1 MERYL
6 KKDAPFELYDVVLQ
20 GAGDEELKAISEEMG
35 LALSVDEM
43 KKVRDHFKKLGRNPT
58 DAELQA
64 IGQAWSEHSCYKSS
78 KALLKERIFSL
89 KNREF
94 IANEDAGLMNF
105 DDEYAY
111 AVAIESHNH
120 PSAIEPYGGAA
131 TGVGG
136 ILRDIACMGAQ
147 PIALIDPLFFGNLDT
162 DYREIPKGVK
172 HPRYLFSGV
181 VAGIRD
187 YGNRMGIPTVA
198 GITYF
203 HEGYTGNP
211 LVNVGSVGIVRKD
224 RILHSRVGQAGDVF
238 ILAGGRTGRDGIH
251 GVTFASLTL
260 HEDSE
265 EESRGAVQ
273 LGDPITEEPLFHA
286 CFEAN
291 EFGLVEGMKDLGGGG
306 LSSCVGEMALAAGL
320 GAEVE
325 LDSVPLKE
333 EDMAPWEIWI
343 SESQERMML
352 VVKPESVDKVL
363 KIFDK
368 WDVLA
373 NPIGK
378 AVKGNGIRVRYTG
391 IEVIDLDLNFYT
403 AGPVYRRRYAKP
415 KRKIE
420 ENIPEE
426 PENYEKVLLKVLTH
440 PNIASKEWVIRQ
452 YDHQVRGSSV
462 LTPMQGRIGHET
474 HGDASLIKPREESWK
489 GLAISTGISPRISEI
504 NPYWGAWNAV
514 DEAYRGLVSVGAR
527 PHSLSDCLN
536 FGNPE
541 EAHRF
546 WEFRESIK
554 ALGEAG
560 KSLGLPYASGN
571 VSFYNESPAGA
582 IPPTPT
588 IMGIGIMADIR
599 KRVTSDFK
607 RENSHIYIVGSTGAE
622 MGGSIYYEIAGG
634 KTATVP
640 KVDSRGLRKN
650 AEALLGAM
658 EKGLVLA
665 AHDISE
671 GGTAVALGEMC
682 FGGNIG
688 ADIDIGRIGKARADV
703 KLFSESPSRWL
714 VEVPEEKKDRF
725 ENTVNGALR
734 IGRVGGKHIGI
745 SDFER
750 LLLDVD
756 IERAYSLWKEALWKI
771 MG

>member
-6 KKDAPFELYDVVLQ
+6 KRDAPFELYELVLK
-20 GAGDEELKAISEEMG
+20 GADDEELKRISEEMG

-43 KKVRDHFKKLGRNPT
+43 KKVRRYFEKIGRNPR

-78 KALLKERIFSL
+78 KALLKEHIFSI
-89 KNREF
+89 KNKEF
-94 IANEDAGLMNF
+94 IANEDAGLMSF
-105 DDEYAY
+105 DEEHAY

-147 PIALIDPLFFGNLDT
+147 PVALIDPIFFGNLNAG
-162 DYREIPKGVK
+162 YEELPKGVK
-172 HPRYLFSGV
+172 HPRYLFAGV

-187 YGNRMGIPTVA
+187 YGNRMGIPTVG

-203 HEGYTGNP
+203 HRAYTGNP

-260 HEDSE
+260 NEESE

-291 EFGLVEGMKDLGGGG
+291 EAGLVEGMKDLGGGG

-320 GAEVE
+320 GADVE
-325 LDSVPLKE
+325 LDNVPLKE
-333 EDMAPWEIWI
+333 EDMAPWEIWV

-352 VVKPESVDKVL
+352 AVRPENVDKVL

-373 NPIGK
+373 NPVGK
-378 AVKGNGIRVRYTG
+378 AVKGKRIRVRYKG
-391 IEVIDLDLNFYT
+391 IEVIDLDLDFYT
-403 AGPVYRRRYAKP
+403 AGPVYRREYRKSE
-415 KRKIE
+415 RKIE
-420 ENIPEE
+420 EKIPEE
-426 PENYEKVLLKVLTH
+426 PENYEDVLERMLQH
-440 PNIASKEWVIRQ
+440 PNIASKEWVVRQ
-452 YDHQVRGSSV
+452 YDHQVRASTV
-462 LTPMQGRIGHET
+462 LPPLQGIPGHET
-474 HGDASLIKPREESWK
+474 HGDAAIIKPLEGSWK
-489 GLAISTGISPRISEI
+489 GLAISTGVAPRISEI
-504 NPYWGAWNAV
+504 DPYHGAWNAV
-514 DEAYRGLVSVGAR
+514 DEAYRALIAVGAK

-541 EAHRF
+541 KPERF
-546 WEFRESIK
+546 WEFRESVR
-554 ALGEAG
+554 ALGDSG
-560 KSLGLPYASGN
+560 KVLGIPYASGN

-588 IMGIGIMADIR
+588 ILGLGIVPDIR
-599 KRVTSDFK
+599 RRVSSAFRK
-607 RENSHIYIVGSTGAE
+607 EGSHIYIVGSTTAE
-622 MGGSIYYEIAGG
+622 MGGSVYYEIAGG
-634 KTATVP
+634 KSSLVP
-640 KVDSRGLRKN
+640 KVDAKTLLKN
-650 AEALLGAM
+650 SEAILKAI
-658 EKGLVLA
+658 EKDYVLA
-665 AHDISE
+665 VHDISE
-671 GGTAVALGEMC
+671 GGIAVALAEMC
-682 FGGNIG
+682 FGGNTG
-688 ADIDIGRIGKARADV
+688 ADIDIGKIGEMRADM

-714 VEVPEEKKDRF
+714 VEVPEDKKDEF
-725 ENTVNGALR
+725 ESGVKSSIR
-734 IGRVGGKHIGI
+734 IGRVGGRHIGI

-750 LLLDVD
+750 LLIDMEV
-756 IERAYSLWKEALWKI
+756 EKAYGLWKEALWKI

>member
-6 KKDAPFELYDVVLQ
+6 KKDAPFELYEVVLE
-20 GAGDEELKAISEEMG
+20 GAKDNELKSISDEMG
-35 LALSVDEM
+35 LALSVEEM
-43 KKVRDHFKKLGRNPT
+43 KKVRDYFEKLGRNPT

-78 KALLKERIFSL
+78 KALLKEFIFSL
-89 KNREF
+89 KNEDF
-94 IANEDAGLMNF
+94 IANEDAGLMSF

-120 PSAIEPYGGAA
+120 PSAIEPHGGAA

-147 PIALIDPLFFGNLDT
+147 PVVLVDPIFFGELDT
-162 DYREIPKGVK
+162 DYEKIPRGVK
-172 HPRYLFSGV
+172 HPRYLFAGV

-187 YGNRMGIPTVA
+187 YGNRMGIPTVN

-203 HEGYTGNP
+203 YRGYTGNP
-211 LVNVGSVGIVRKD
+211 LVNVGCVGIVRKD
-224 RILHSRVGQAGDVF
+224 RILHSRVGQAGDIFV
-238 ILAGGRTGRDGIH
+238 LAGGRTGRDGIH

-260 HEDSE
+260 HEESE

-291 EFGLVEGMKDLGGGG
+291 EMGLVEGMKDLGGGG

-325 LDSVPLKE
+325 LDDVPLKE

-352 VVKPESVDKVL
+352 AVRPGNVDRVL
-363 KIFDK
+363 KIFEK

-378 AVKGNGIRVRYTG
+378 AVKGSQIKVKYGGEV
-391 IEVIDLDLNFYT
+391 VIDLDLNFYT
-403 AGPVYRRRYAKP
+403 AGPIYRRKYTKP
-415 KRKIE
+415 RRKME
-420 ENIPEE
+420 EFTPPE
-426 PENYEKVLLKVLTH
+426 PENYEEVFLKILSH
-440 PNIASKEWVIRQ
+440 PDVASKEWVIRQ
-452 YDHQVRGSSV
+452 YDHQVRGSTV
-462 LTPMQGRIGHET
+462 LTPMQGVVGHES
-474 HGDASLIKPREESWK
+474 HGDAAIIKPRENSWS
-489 GLAISTGISPRISEI
+489 GLAISTGIAPRISEI
-504 NPYWGAWNAV
+504 DPYWGAWNAV
-514 DEAYRGLVSVGAR
+514 DEAYRALISVGAGL
-527 PHSLSDCLN
+527 HSLSDCLN

-541 EAHRF
+541 NPHRF
-546 WEFRESIK
+546 WEFRESVR

-560 KSLGLPYASGN
+560 KALGVPYASGN

-588 IMGIGIMADIR
+588 VMGVGIAEDVR
-599 KRVTSDFK
+599 KAITSAFR
-607 RENSHIYIVGSTGAE
+607 RENNPIYIIGQTGAE
-622 MGGSIYYEIAGG
+622 MGGSIYYELSGG
-634 KTATVP
+634 KSAAVP
-640 KVDSRGLRKN
+640 KVNVETLKENGDSLLR
-650 AEALLGAM
+650 AM
-658 EKGLVLA
+658 EKDMVMS
-665 AHDISE
+665 AHDIGE
-671 GGTAVALGEMC
+671 GGIAVALAEMC
-682 FGGNIG
+682 FGGKIG
-688 ADIDIGRIGKARADV
+688 ADIDIGKIGRMRADI
-703 KLFSESPSRWL
+703 KIFSESPSRWI
-714 VEVPEEKKDRF
+714 VEVDRKREEEFRSIVK
-725 ENTVNGALR
+725 GAVR

-750 LLLDVD
+750 LLFDVSM
-756 IERAYSLWKEALWKI
+756 ERAYSVWKEAIWKI

>member
-6 KKDAPFELYDVVLQ
+6 KKELPFELYEVVLE
-20 GAGDEELKAISEEMG
+20 GASDEELKQISDEMG

-43 KKVRDHFKKLGRNPT
+43 KKVRDYFKKLGRNPT

-78 KALLKERIFSL
+78 KALLKEFIFSV
-89 KNREF
+89 KNDDF
-94 IANEDAGLMNF
+94 IANEDAGLMSF

-147 PIALIDPLFFGNLDT
+147 PVALIDPIFFGNLDT
-162 DYREIPKGVK
+162 KYDDIPKGVK

-187 YGNRMGIPTVA
+187 YGNRMGIPTVN

-203 HEGYTGNP
+203 HKGYTGNP
-211 LVNVGSVGIVRKD
+211 LVNVGCVGIVKKD
-224 RILHSRVGQAGDVF
+224 KIVHSRVGQAGDVF

-260 HEDSE
+260 HEESE

-291 EFGLVEGMKDLGGGG
+291 EMGLVEGMKDLGGGG

-320 GAEVE
+320 GAEVDLE
-325 LDSVPLKE
+325 KVPLKE

-352 VVKPESVDKVL
+352 AVKPENVDKVL
-363 KIFDK
+363 KIFEK

-373 NPIGK
+373 TPIGR
-378 AVKGNGIRVRYTG
+378 AVEGSRIVVRYRG
-391 IEVIDLDLNFYT
+391 EVVIDLDLNFYT
-403 AGPVYRRRYAKP
+403 AGPVYRRRYIKP
-415 KRKIE
+415 KRSFE
-420 ENIPEE
+420 EYIPPE
-426 PENYEKVLLKVLTH
+426 PEDYEDMFLRIISH
-440 PNIASKEWVIRQ
+440 PDIASKDWVIRQ
-452 YDHQVRGSSV
+452 YDHQVRASTV
-462 LTPMQGRIGHET
+462 LTPMQGKVGHET
-474 HGDASLIKPREESWK
+474 HGDAAVIKPVEGSWR
-489 GLAISTGISPRISEI
+489 GIAVSTGVAPRISEI
-504 NPYWGAWNAV
+504 DPYWGAWNAV
-514 DEAYRGLVSVGAR
+514 DEAYRALISVGAR

-541 EAHRF
+541 NPQRF
-546 WEFRESIK
+546 WEFRESVK

-588 IMGIGIMADIR
+588 VMGAGIVEDVR
-599 KRVTSDFK
+599 KVLSSAFK
-607 RENSHIYIVGSTGAE
+607 SEGNPIYILGETKAE
-622 MGGSIYYEIAGG
+622 MGGSIYYELSGG
-634 KTATVP
+634 RSQVVP
-640 KVDSRGLRKN
+640 KVDADALIKN
-650 AEALLGAM
+650 SSKLLEAIN
-658 EKGLVLA
+658 KGYVKA
-665 AHDISE
+665 VHDISE
-671 GGTAVALGEMC
+671 GGIAVALAEMS

-688 ADIDIGRIGKARADV
+688 ADINIGNIGKARADMKV
-703 KLFSESPSRWL
+703 FSESPSRWL
-714 VEVPEEKKDRF
+714 IEVDSRHEDDF
-725 ENTVNGALR
+725 ISTVPGAIR
-734 IGRVGGKHIGI
+734 IGRVGGRHIGI
-745 SDFER
+745 ADFEH
-750 LLLDVD
+750 LLMD
-756 IERAYSLWKEALWKI
+756 IELDKAYSVWKEAIWKV